1 MNNADHYFKK
11 NLVWKG
17 VCQSYG
23 DRGKMYQN
31 WGAQTAGGYT
41 VQKED
46 HGESGCRCVQ
56 CFSIVCS
63 TPLCCCSLHSP
74 ALGGTKINLLGN
86 SL

>member
-46 HGESGCRCVQ
+46 HVVVSSV
-56 CFSIVCS
+56 
-63 TPLCCCSLHSP
+63 SP
-74 ALGGTKINLLGN
+74 
-86 SL
+86 